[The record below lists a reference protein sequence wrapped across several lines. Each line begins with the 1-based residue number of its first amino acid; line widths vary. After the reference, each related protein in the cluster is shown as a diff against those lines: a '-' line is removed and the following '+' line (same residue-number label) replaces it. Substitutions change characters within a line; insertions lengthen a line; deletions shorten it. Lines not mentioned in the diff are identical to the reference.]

1 MSAAVPVRAAVLA
14 VSDAGARGERADT
27 SGDVICSRLEAL
39 PATLVSRG
47 IVPDEPDAIRAAV
60 VEATAKAGLLVI
72 TGGTGVGPRDVTP
85 QSVGPLLD
93 YEVPGMAEAMRLRG
107 LASTPH
113 AMLSRQVVGVRG
125 GCLLLC
131 LPGSP
136 KAVAECLDAI
146 WEALPHALRLLAGER
161 PCHEPPAGRR

>member
-1 MSAAVPVRAAVLA
+1 MPVRAAVLT

-27 SGDVICSRLEAL
+27 SGDVICARLAAL
-39 PATLVSRG
+39 PAGVVSRA
-47 IVPDEPDAIRAAV
+47 IVPDERGAIRTAA
-60 VEATAKAGLLVI
+60 AAACDAADLLVI

-93 YEVPGMAEAMRLRG
+93 YEVPGMAEAMRMKG

-125 GCLLLC
+125 GCLVLC

-136 KAVAECLDAI
+136 KAVAECLDAV

-161 PCHEPPAGRR
+161 PSHEPPAASA

>member
-1 MSAAVPVRAAVLA
+1 MPAAVPVVAAVLT

-27 SGDVICSRLEAL
+27 SGQVICERLAGL
-39 PATLVSRG
+39 PASVVTRA

-60 VEATAKAGLLVI
+60 LEATASAGLLVI
-72 TGGTGVGPRDVTP
+72 TGGTGLGPRDVTP
-85 QSVGPLLD
+85 QTVGPLLD
-93 YEVPGMAEAMRLRG
+93 YQVPGMAEAMRSRG
-107 LASTPH
+107 LAATPH

-125 GCLLLC
+125 GCLVLA

-136 KAVAECLDAI
+136 RAVAECLDAV

-161 PCHEPPAGRR
+161 HSHDLSGR

>member
-1 MSAAVPVRAAVLA
+1 MPAVPVRAAVLT
-14 VSDAGARGERADT
+14 VSDAGARGERADS
-27 SGDVICSRLEAL
+27 SGDVIQTRLEGL
-39 PATLVSRG
+39 PSTLVSRR

-60 VEATAKAGLLVI
+60 VDATPNAGLLVI

-125 GCLLLC
+125 GCLVLC

-136 KAVAECLDAI
+136 RAVAECLDAV

-161 PCHEPPAGRR
+161 PCHEPPARRA